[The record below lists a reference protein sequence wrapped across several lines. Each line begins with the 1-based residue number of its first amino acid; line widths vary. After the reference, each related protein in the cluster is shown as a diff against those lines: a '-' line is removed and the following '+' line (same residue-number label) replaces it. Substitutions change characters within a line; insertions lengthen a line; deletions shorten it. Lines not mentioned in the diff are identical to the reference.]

1 MNVRMEYYSMQE
13 RLYGMERDDMA
24 DWLLV
29 PIDDGDGCF
38 ESCVGCLVL
47 AFAIELFFGGCA
59 AAGISKLRKKKRK
72 K

>member
-1 MNVRMEYYSMQE
+1 
-13 RLYGMERDDMA
+13 MA